1 MAYIKFRVLDGNKT
15 KTMNFHTR
23 DIVTRKETNRETVW
37 ISERLVME
45 VCGISEGY
53 FRLARLNYK
62 KSVSKTYQRFD
73 ILPVTGKS
81 WRWAKINGLFY
92 YDLEFIP
99 NQKPTYYREMF
110 GDRTHCLESFN
121 TYLENKSS
129 ERNNNLF
136 KGFLK
141 DTYADYLH
149 CYIDYKEEHRIAL
162 AKACATI
169 EYTVQF
175 IQNSQEG
182 SSHWIYKQM
191 VALIERNDM
200 NYLPKNHRVL
210 KQKIDAVINGGQAI
224 AEVIHLPRE
233 GNNNALLHDDPQIM
247 SWAIQ
252 LRAMP
257 ENYSNEHITR
267 LIQDSC
273 LLQNKKVPSR
283 RWLGQNV
290 YEQHEVKF
298 LTASKRFG
306 TGSRKSFVNE
316 SYIPMEGALFSGD
329 CWQIDATRLNI
340 IAHKRVEVSEDGTKT
355 TSDAFL
361 FVIAVR
367 DVHSGDV
374 LGYSFDYSENRW
386 SVHNALKMAV
396 ETAGYLPYELAFDRF
411 PGHNTTEWELLF
423 ERLQTM
429 GVKLTKTHKATAK
442 AGVERF
448 FGTLQDVFMQHDKY
462 YYGQGIQ
469 SRRLSAHRS
478 PEFLAKI
485 KKEAKASGFDVIEA
499 MNTGESIIE
508 NYRETALSYYS
519 RKHSKI
525 NKSPRV
531 IHAESEKPHVRWVEN
546 YEISMLLALKKEIT
560 IKHNGMILTE
570 FHKTEYIYQV
580 EDYEVY
586 SKIDKVIISYD
597 LNDLSNVYLFKP
609 NGNLLIHLGEANL
622 FNKPVQYGP
631 QAEHNKIATEKA
643 RIKEINE
650 RKDSELA
657 EKTAIAD
664 EVPMLMGRFTN
675 KNDAE
680 NNETLVLLEQF
691 EAQKSNKKAVGSTY
705 NTNNDFDLTLIK
717 TNY

>member
-1 MAYIKFRVLDGNKT
+1 
-15 KTMNFHTR
+15 MNFKHT
-23 DIVTRKETNRETVW
+23 DIIIRKETKQEVW
-37 ISERLVME
+37 ISERLVIE
-45 VCGISEGY
+45 VCDISKEY
-53 FRLARLNYK
+53 AWKIRSQYK
-62 KSVSKTYQRFD
+62 TSVSKSYHRFN

-81 WRWAKINGLFY
+81 WRWAKINGLYY
-92 YDLEFIP
+92 YDFDFIP
-99 NQKPTYYREMF
+99 NKKPTFYKEMF
-110 GDRTHCLESFN
+110 GDKTDLIDRFNSYSKNQDNSILEIQ
-121 TYLENKSS
+121 
-129 ERNNNLF
+129 F
-136 KGFLK
+136 KAFLK
-141 DTYADYLH
+141 QTYNDYLH
-149 CYIDYKEEHRIAL
+149 CYIDYRNEHRTAL
-162 AKACATI
+162 AKACAVI
-169 EYTVQF
+169 EFCVQY
-175 IQNSQEG
+175 IENNPNLKG
-182 SSHWIYKQM
+182 NTIYKEM
-191 VALIERNDM
+191 VAQIEKHDLG
-200 NYLPKNHRVL
+200 YLPKNYRIF

-283 RWLGQNV
+283 RWFGQNV

-340 IAHKRVEVSEDGTKT
+340 IAHKRVEVSDDGTKT

-469 SRRLSAHRS
+469 SKRLSAHRS
-478 PEFLAKI
+478 PEYLAKI

-499 MNTGESIIE
+499 MNTGENIIE

-650 RKDSELA
+650 RKEAELA
-657 EKTAIAD
+657 EKIAIAD

-675 KNDAE
+675 KSDAE

-691 EAQKSNKKAVGSTY
+691 EAQKTNKKAVGSTY

>member
-1 MAYIKFRVLDGNKT
+1 
-15 KTMNFHTR
+15 MNFNHN
-23 DIVTRKETNRETVW
+23 DIIIRKEAKQEVW
-37 ISERLVME
+37 VSERLVIE
-45 VCGISEGY
+45 VCGISGDY
-53 FRLARLNYK
+53 LRTACRARYK
-62 KSVSKTYQRFD
+62 ASVSKSYHRFN
-73 ILPVTGKS
+73 ILPITGKS
-81 WRWAKINGLFY
+81 WRFTKINNQFY
-92 YDLEFIP
+92 YDLDFLP

-110 GDRTHCLESFN
+110 GDKESLIDGFKNQSKTENENILEIQ
-121 TYLENKSS
+121 
-129 ERNNNLF
+129 F
-136 KGFLK
+136 KAFLK
-141 DTYADYLH
+141 QTYNDYLH
-149 CYIDYKEEHRIAL
+149 CYIDYRNEHRTAL
-162 AKACATI
+162 AKACAVI
-169 EYTVQF
+169 EFCVQY
-175 IQNSQEG
+175 IENNPNLKG
-182 SSHWIYKQM
+182 DTIYKEM
-191 VALIERNDM
+191 VAQIEKHDLG
-200 NYLPKNHRVL
+200 YLPKNYRIF
-210 KQKIDAVINGGQAI
+210 KQKIDAVMNGGQAI

-252 LRAMP
+252 LRAMS

-283 RWLGQNV
+283 RWFGQNV
-290 YEQHEVKF
+290 YEQHEIKF

-469 SRRLSAHRS
+469 SKRLSAHRS
-478 PEFLAKI
+478 PEYLAKI
-485 KKEAKASGFDVIEA
+485 KKEARASGFDVVEA
-499 MNTGESIIE
+499 MNTGENIIE

-546 YEISMLLALKKEIT
+546 YEIAMLLALKKEIT
-560 IKHNGMILTE
+560 IKHNGMILTD

-643 RIKEINE
+643 RIKQVNE
-650 RKDSELA
+650 RKDAELN
-657 EKTAIAD
+657 EKIAIAD

-675 KNDAE
+675 KNDSE
-680 NNETLVLLEQF
+680 NNETLVLLEHF
-691 EAQKSNKKAVGSTY
+691 EAQKTIKKAVGSTY